1 VKVAFVLGTTAG
13 GTGRH
18 VQMLAAG
25 CAARGVPSAVF
36 GPAETQRDFAFG
48 DPPGSPAGAG
58 TAGAGVLG
66 RAGVEFEAVEFGDR
80 PHVVR
85 DGRAVM
91 RLRQLIGRSGA
102 DVVHAHGLRAG
113 ALAAI
118 ALSFGGPGPNR
129 PLAVTVHNAPPSGGV
144 NGAIYQALELVVAR
158 SAAAVLCVSGDL
170 EARMVRAGAGDVG
183 RALVP
188 APPRGAGGVPPEA
201 VEAARADLRIGTTGG
216 GRSRPLIFAA
226 GRLAP
231 QKRFAVLLEAARRWQ
246 DLSPVPL
253 LAIAGAGPLAGTLAG
268 RAVPLGPAVR
278 LLGHRRDVPA
288 LLAAADVFVL
298 PSQWEGQPLI
308 LQEAL
313 QAGRPIVATRVGGIP
328 DLTGEDAAVLVPPDD
343 PDALAAAV
351 RQVLT
356 DPALAQRLGAAAR
369 ERARTLPTENDAVE
383 AALAVY
389 RRLTAVAELER
400 GSS

>member
-1 VKVAFVLGTTAG
+1 VRVAFVLGTTAG

-25 CAARGVPSAVF
+25 CAARGVPSVVF
-36 GPAETQRDFAFG
+36 GPAETERDFAFG
-48 DPPGSPAGAG
+48 AAPGGAADAGAP
-58 TAGAGVLG
+58 GAGVAG
-66 RAGVEFEAVEFGDR
+66 GAGVAFEAVEFGDR

-85 DGRAVM
+85 DGRAVL
-91 RLRQLIGRSGA
+91 RLRELIGRSGA

-129 PLAVTVHNAPPSGGV
+129 PLAVTVHNAPPSAGV
-144 NGAIYQALELVVAR
+144 NGAIYRALELVVAHG
-158 SAAAVLCVSGDL
+158 AAAVLCVSADL
-170 EARMVRAGAGDVG
+170 GARMARAGAGDVG

-201 VEAARADLRIGTTGG
+201 VEAARADLRIGGMGG
-216 GRSRPLIFAA
+216 EGSRPLIFAA

-231 QKRFAVLLEAARRWQ
+231 QKGFGGLLEAARHWQ
-246 DLSPVPL
+246 GLSPVPL
-253 LAIAGAGPLAGTLAG
+253 LAIAGDGPLAGTLAG
-268 RAVPLGPAVR
+268 RAALLGPAVR
-278 LLGHRRDVPA
+278 FLGHRRDVPA
-288 LLAAADVFVL
+288 LLAAADLVVL
-298 PSQWEGQPLI
+298 PSRWEGQPLI

-356 DPALAQRLGAAAR
+356 DPALAQRLAAAAR

-400 GSS
+400 GTS